1 MTTSHPDH
9 LRLTTVDAED
19 RVRIELHGDLD
30 FDNADLLL
38 SEVTALVSGR
48 PHLNDLHL
56 HFGGVGMVDS
66 MGLSVLLMIGRRT
79 AEAGVRLHLEDRPAA
94 LDRLLDRTGTR
105 VYFTSSSPGGT
116 AEVSGAAGNR
126 ASVYSM
132 GPDEA
137 T

>member
-79 AEAGVRLHLEDRPAA
+79 AAAGVRLHLEDRPTA
-94 LDRLLDRTGTR
+94 LDRLLHRTGTS
-105 VYFTSSSPGGT
+105 VYFTASARSGT
-116 AEVSGAAGNR
+116 AEASGAAGTR
-126 ASVYSM
+126 ASARSM

>member
-79 AEAGVRLHLEDRPAA
+79 AEAGVRLHLEDRPTA
-94 LDRLLDRTGTR
+94 LDRLLDRTGTS
-105 VYFTSSSPGGT
+105 VYFASSAPGGT

-126 ASVYSM
+126 ASASSM